1 MDKKTVKMG
10 KFPESKN
17 APLKP
22 VRKKRRIFLWLF
34 LSFFLLGGL
43 VGAAFFYRLIP
54 MSDETAATV
63 EPYLVKAEEVAR
75 GTGESLSSLNPY
87 FEKLKFWKSPE
98 PEMTAGKPKTNFPL
112 VELNENSK
120 QPGPAAGPAASS
132 TILGTS
138 AVASAAP
145 SQPAT
150 AANKPP
156 TTGAALA
163 PDNTKVYARLAK
175 LYGAM
180 KPEEAAAVFRNLEDD
195 QVIPI
200 LARMDEEA
208 ASKAL
213 ATMEPKRAAR
223 LTQAMIKKK

>member
-1 MDKKTVKMG
+1 MDKKTVKTG
-10 KFPESKN
+10 KSPESKN

-63 EPYLVKAEEVAR
+63 EPYLVKAEEIAR
-75 GTGESLSSLNPY
+75 STGESLSSLDPY

-98 PEMTAGKPKTNFPL
+98 AEVTAGNPKTNFPL

-120 QPGPAAGPAASS
+120 QPAPATGPAASS
-132 TILGTS
+132 TILGAS

-156 TTGAALA
+156 AVPAPA
-163 PDNTKVYARLAK
+163 PDNAKVYARLAK

-200 LARMDEEA
+200 LTRMDEEA